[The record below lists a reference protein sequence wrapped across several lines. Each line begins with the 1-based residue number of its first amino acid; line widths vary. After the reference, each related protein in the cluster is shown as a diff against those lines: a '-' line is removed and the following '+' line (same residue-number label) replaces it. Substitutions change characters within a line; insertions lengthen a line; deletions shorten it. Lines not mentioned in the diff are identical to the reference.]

1 MQVGRK
7 THKEILNAYSLL
19 RELSD
24 TKLPAQTAYD
34 LFKLVRSLEPVVNFR
49 LREEQKLMSAYH
61 LDNDMNF
68 ETLDDATKML
78 SEVNALDAL
87 EEDIEL
93 DKPTVRLQDL
103 GPLSINDISI
113 LSEFITFETGGE

>member
-78 SEVNALDAL
+78 SEVNALDEL

-93 DKPTVRLQDL
+93 EKPTVKLSSLGDL
-103 GPLSINDISI
+103 SVNDISA
-113 LSEFITFETGGE
+113 LNEFLDFLT